1 MNYCDE
7 QRETPESSAD
17 ILPKKTN
24 FYELRKVTFPVIVS
38 DDEGGDS
45 GSCSVCHAGLCSV
58 LFLHFSLSGVLD

>member
-7 QRETPESSAD
+7 QTETPESSAD

-24 FYELRKVTFPVIVS
+24 FYELRKVTVSVIVS
-38 DDEGGDS
+38 GDEGGDS
-45 GSCSVCHAGLCSV
+45 GSCGVGGGGLCSV